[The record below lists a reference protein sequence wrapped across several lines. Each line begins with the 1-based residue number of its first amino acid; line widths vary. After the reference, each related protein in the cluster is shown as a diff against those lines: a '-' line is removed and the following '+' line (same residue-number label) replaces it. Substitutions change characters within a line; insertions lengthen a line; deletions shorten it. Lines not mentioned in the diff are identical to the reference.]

1 MSLHPFIYPRW
12 HVAFLYPSVFQLGD
26 FFNSATICINMF
38 GVSANVPIFPMF
50 VTYLIINW
58 LQDIYLTAKRV
69 NVSYENKVIYENI
82 WTLKQFLRI
91 NKIFFQIIGP
101 ISHCLTSHTL
111 SYPLRWYQSYIIK
124 RLFYF

>member
-50 VTYLIINW
+50 VTYLIIDW
-58 LQDIYLTAKRV
+58 IQDIDLTAKRV
-69 NVSYENKVIYENI
+69 NVSYENKIIYENI
-82 WTLKQFLRI
+82 WTLKQFLGI
-91 NKIFFQIIGP
+91 NKLFFRTIGP
-101 ISHCLTSHTL
+101 ISHCLTTHTL
-111 SYPLRWYQSYIIK
+111 SSVLRLYQCHVIK
-124 RLFYF
+124 GVFYF